1 MKVIGLFL
9 IVILLLSCKKKEK
22 QPEEYKGIQLTESL
36 SESLSGNI
44 TYTLNLPDT
53 LKVNELYDAIFKFDS
68 PFDTIVD
75 PMVSDSIKFRTIKF
89 SYYQP
94 LKIGNKIMEND
105 IVLKDSVYIPN
116 KEFILGN
123 VKFKEKGK
131 FLFLVSIEDQIMY
144 NFYNNQGKRDSIHFD
159 RIFEEI
165 KKEVVVIE

>member
-1 MKVIGLFL
+1 MRVISLF
-9 IVILLLSCKKKEK
+9 VIMIFFLSCEKKKG
-22 QPEEYKGIQLTESL
+22 QSEEHKGIQLTESL

-44 TYTLNLPDT
+44 TYILDLPDT
-53 LKVNELYDAIFKFDS
+53 LRVNELYDAIFNFDS

-75 PMVSDSIKFRTIKF
+75 PMVSDSIQYRTIKF

-94 LKIGNKIMEND
+94 LKLGNKILESD

-123 VKFKEKGK
+123 IKFDEKGK
-131 FLFLVSIEDQIMY
+131 YLFLVSIEDQIMY
-144 NFYNNQGKRDSIHFD
+144 NFYNDKGKRDSIHFD